1 MPHRTLGVKE
11 VAQYLR
17 LNPIDIER
25 LVKEQDIPFERR
37 GPRVV
42 FRKIDIDA
50 WASPRVL
57 RLEGRRLVDYCQK
70 TSPSSNRQHLGNQVV
85 LPTILRP
92 DFIDPALPART
103 KASVLR
109 EMAALAE
116 KTGRVWDPAGL
127 LAGLK
132 AREQLSSTALPG
144 GLALLH
150 TREQES
156 YLFES
161 AFLVFGRTM
170 QEIPFGA
177 PDGRPTTFFFLVACP
192 DPGFHLH
199 VLARLCLMAQ
209 ESQMLQQ
216 LREAPDARALYDCL
230 IQAENAVLA
239 AKR

>member
-1 MPHRTLGVKE
+1 MPHRTLGIDE
-11 VAQYLR
+11 LAQYLR
-17 LNPIDIER
+17 LNRTEIEL

-42 FRKIDIDA
+42 FRKVDIDA

-57 RLEGRRLVDYCQK
+57 RLEGRRLADYCQK
-70 TSPSSNRQHLGNQVV
+70 TSLNTDQLLGNEAI
-85 LPTILRP
+85 LPRILKP
-92 DFIDPALPART
+92 ELIDPALAART

-109 EMAALAE
+109 EMAALAG
-116 KTGRVWDPAGL
+116 KTGRLWDPAGL
-127 LAGLK
+127 LAGLQ
-132 AREQLSSTALPG
+132 AREELSSTALPG

-161 AFLVFGRTM
+161 AFLVLGRTV

-177 PDGRPTTFFFLVACP
+177 PDGRRTTLFFLIACP

-209 ESQMLQQ
+209 KSQMLNQ
-216 LREAPDARALYDCL
+216 LRNAPDASAIYDCL
-230 IQAENAVLA
+230 VHAENAVLSS
-239 AKR
+239 KR